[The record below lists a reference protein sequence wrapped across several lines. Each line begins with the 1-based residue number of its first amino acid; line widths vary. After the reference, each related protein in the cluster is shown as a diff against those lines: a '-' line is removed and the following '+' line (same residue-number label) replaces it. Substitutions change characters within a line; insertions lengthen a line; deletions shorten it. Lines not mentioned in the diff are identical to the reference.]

1 MTPEDTD
8 TIQSGPYAVLGGGSW
23 GTALAHVLA
32 AAGHAPALIVRSDKQ
47 AESINRCHQNPR
59 YLQSEVIHPGV
70 RATTDLSVLKD
81 CRVLVLAV
89 PCQTLR
95 ATLRTICPLL
105 RPDIALVNAAKG
117 LEVGSGLSPE
127 SLVQAVCPQL
137 VGQYAMLSGPSFALE
152 VVRNRPTAVV
162 LACRDERLGDRLR
175 SIFATDCF
183 RTYSTTDVTG
193 VELGG
198 AVKNVIA
205 LGAGISDGLGFGHN
219 ARAALVTRGIA
230 EMRRLGEALGARGE
244 TFMGLSGLGDLMLT
258 CTGDLSR
265 NRQVGLRLGQ
275 GESLPH
281 ITATLGMV
289 AEGVK
294 TAEAVD
300 ALATRL
306 ALDMPIAHAVR
317 QVVLGNLSP
326 QQAVV
331 ELMTRPLKPE
341 GAALWTPAGGL

>member
-1 MTPEDTD
+1 MIFTETAEKVK
-8 TIQSGPYAVLGGGSW
+8 SGTYAVLGGGSW

-32 AAGHAPALIVRSDKQ
+32 VAGHAPTLIVRSAEQ
-47 AESINRCHQNPR
+47 AESINRTHRNPR
-59 YLQSEVIHPGV
+59 YLQGEMLHPGV
-70 RATTDLSVLKD
+70 WTTADLSVLED

-95 ATLRTICPLL
+95 TTLHSICPLL
-105 RPDIALVNAAKG
+105 RPDVAMVNAAKG
-117 LEVGSGLSPE
+117 LEVGSGLPPE
-127 SLVQAVCPQL
+127 ALVREVCPQR
-137 VGQYAMLSGPSFALE
+137 VGQYATLSGPSFALE
-152 VVRNRPTAVV
+152 VVRSRPTAVV
-162 LACRDERLGDRLR
+162 LACRNEQLGDRLR
-175 SIFATDCF
+175 GLFATDCF

-198 AVKNVIA
+198 AVKNVVA

-219 ARAALVTRGIA
+219 ARAALVTRGLA

-258 CTGDLSR
+258 CAGDLSR

-275 GESLPH
+275 GEALTH
-281 ITATLGMV
+281 ITDTLGMV

-300 ALATRL
+300 ELATRL
-306 ALDMPIAHAVR
+306 ILEMPIAHAVR

-331 ELMTRPLKPE
+331 ELMTRPLKGE
-341 GAALWTPAGGL
+341 AK